1 MLSKEWIDG
10 TKFWLN
16 LEILFLSASIAGL
29 GQKSNTLLQAPAQEN
44 LPYLNNLKKKNE
56 DLQNCHNTI
65 SNGDQKNQNK
75 GPNGDP
81 VLSEMGIQR
90 GP

>member
-16 LEILFLSASIAGL
+16 LQILFLSASIAGL

-44 LPYLNNLKKKNE
+44 LPYLNNLKKNE
-56 DLQNCHNTI
+56 DLHLSKKLTEY
-65 SNGDQKNQNK
+65 NK
-75 GPNGDP
+75 QWGPEKSRIRGQ
-81 VLSEMGIQR
+81 MGTQF
-90 GP
+90 